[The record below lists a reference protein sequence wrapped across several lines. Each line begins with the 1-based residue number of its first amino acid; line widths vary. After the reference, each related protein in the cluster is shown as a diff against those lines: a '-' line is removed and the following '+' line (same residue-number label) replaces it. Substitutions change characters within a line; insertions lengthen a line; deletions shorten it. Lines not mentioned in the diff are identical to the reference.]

1 MRIAITALAFAG
13 LSLASVAAA
22 SAADLP
28 VKAPMMS
35 RTELSASTWTGLYL
49 GANVGYGWANVGTAG
64 VSNDLNGVIGGG
76 QIGYNWQMGSL
87 VLGVEGDLQGSSESR
102 SDGVTVGGVPYTLD
116 QSIPW
121 FGTLRGRIGYAFGP
135 AMLYFTGGGAWEN
148 YKLTVSSPGLGSAS
162 DNATKSAW
170 TIGGGAEW
178 MFAPKWSAKV
188 EYLYMDTGDTSVTL
202 GGATFT
208 GHAQNNIVRVGLNYH
223 F

>member
-1 MRIAITALAFAG
+1 MRFAITALAVAG
-13 LSLASVAAA
+13 LGLASVATA

-35 RTELSASTWTGLYL
+35 RTEFSAPTWTGFYL
-49 GANVGYGWANVGTAG
+49 GANVGYGWANADNAVLGSTRA
-64 VSNDLNGVIGGG
+64 DGVIGGG
-76 QIGYNWQMGSL
+76 QVGYNWQMGSL
-87 VLGVEGDLQGSSESR
+87 VLGVEGDFQGSSESHT
-102 SDGVTVGGVPYTLD
+102 DTVLGVGSLE
-116 QSIPW
+116 QSVPW

-148 YKLTVSSPGLGSAS
+148 VKASLSAAGVSAS
-162 DNATKSAW
+162 DNATRSTW

-188 EYLYMDTGDTSVTL
+188 EYLYLDNTDTSLTL
-202 GGATFT
+202 AGTT
-208 GHAQNNIVRVGLNYH
+208 YSGHVNNNIVRVGLNYH